1 MLENGHKKPFDFSIF
16 ALAAKGRN
24 NPIDL
29 IGYKNHSDFIG
40 I

>member
-1 MLENGHKKPFDFSIF
+1 MGLAVCCAMG
-16 ALAAKGRN
+16 LAAKGYN
-24 NPIDL
+24 NPIDF